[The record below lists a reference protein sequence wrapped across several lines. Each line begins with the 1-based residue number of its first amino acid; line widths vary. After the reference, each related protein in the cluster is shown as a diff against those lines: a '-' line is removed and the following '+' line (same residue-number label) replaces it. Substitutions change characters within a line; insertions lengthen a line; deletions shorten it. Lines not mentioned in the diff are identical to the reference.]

1 MSVQE
6 RAGRPAARRSVG
18 RLQASAHRGDS
29 SRFRENTLP
38 AIRSAIAAGAEFV
51 EIDVR
56 VTSDGFVIVL
66 HDPTLQRLWGLPVA
80 AADVPLARVQALG
93 AQDDRPPL
101 LAEVLALFPGTASTL
116 LIDMDDPKLAEP
128 AFRVAA
134 EAGAGASIAW
144 CGHLDGMRII
154 RSLDPAARIWM
165 PWAADRAP
173 TPAEIEGLRPECI
186 NSEVLTMTADM
197 VEQIH
202 DLGCSVTVWTVDDEF
217 TMRWAKTIGVD
228 TVTTNRLSKLQ
239 HVADEAPH
247 SPAPRGEDMDLE
259 AALAVARG
267 LGEWAIQY
275 SSTADPGQIDTKK
288 DAADLVT
295 QVDIAV
301 ERHVREVIGQRFP
314 HHDFVGEE
322 MGGAARPGVPCWY
335 LDPVDGTA
343 NFANRIPWNAFSLAL
358 VIDRDPQVA
367 VVADPWRG
375 DLFEAVR
382 GGGAR
387 LNGMPLRLPIADDLS
402 DDARQDLG
410 DAQSPTAP
418 DPLSGRIVSTELAD
432 QLPWPGMIDMLGR
445 LGSRYCTMR
454 IMGSGTMSL
463 VGVAAG
469 RGVGAVIGKFGPVDH
484 LAAALIVQEA
494 GGVVLD
500 SRGEPT
506 LFPVDGGI
514 MAASP
519 SAAATLHELWQ
530 ESVAVSRGDGTQPD

>member
-1 MSVQE
+1 MTVQE
-6 RAGRPAARRSVG
+6 RSGRPGTRRRVV

-80 AADVPLARVQALG
+80 VADVPLSTVQALG
-93 AQDDRPPL
+93 APDDRPPL
-101 LAEVLALFPGTASTL
+101 LTEVLGLFPGEASTL
-116 LIDMDDPKLAEP
+116 LIDMDDPALAEP
-128 AFRVAA
+128 AYRVAA

-173 TPAEIEGLRPECI
+173 TPAEIEQLRPECI
-186 NSEVLTMTADM
+186 NCEVLTMTAQL

-217 TMRWAKTIGVD
+217 TMRWAKRIGVD
-228 TVTTNRLSKLQ
+228 TVTTNRLSRLRR
-239 HVADEAPH
+239 VADEA
-247 SPAPRGEDMDLE
+247 SPGPVSPGEELDLD

-295 QVDIAV
+295 QVDVAV
-301 ERHVREVIGQRFP
+301 ERHVRDVIGQRFP

-358 VIDRDPQVA
+358 VVDRDPQIA

-382 GGGAR
+382 DGGAR
-387 LNGMPLRLPIADDLS
+387 LNGTPLRLPTTEHLGE
-402 DDARQDLG
+402 DARPGVGHGRTHTGQG
-410 DAQSPTAP
+410 EP

-432 QLPWPGMIDMLGR
+432 QLPWPGMIDMLDR
-445 LGSRYCTMR
+445 LGARYCTMR

-469 RGVGAVIGKFGPVDH
+469 RGVGAVIGRFGPVDH

-500 SRGEPT
+500 SRGERT

-519 SAAATLHELWQ
+519 SAAATLYALWQ
-530 ESVAVSRGDGTQPD
+530 ESVAASPGD

>member
-1 MSVQE
+1 MTVHDRLARPSS
-6 RAGRPAARRSVG
+6 RRPAM

-29 SRFRENTLP
+29 ARFRENTLP

-80 AADVPLARVQALG
+80 VTDVPLSTVQELG
-93 AQDDRPPL
+93 DPDDRPPL
-101 LAEVLALFPGTASTL
+101 LTEVLALFPGTASTL
-116 LIDMDDPKLAEP
+116 LIDMDDPSLAEP
-128 AFRVAA
+128 AYRVAA

-144 CGHLDGMRII
+144 CGHLDGMRTI

-173 TPAEIEGLRPECI
+173 TPAEIVQLRPECI
-186 NSEVLTMTADM
+186 NCEVLTMTAHL

-217 TMRWAKTIGVD
+217 TMRWAKKIGVD
-228 TVTTNRLSKLQ
+228 TVTTNRLGRLRR
-239 HVADEAPH
+239 VADEEAPGPA
-247 SPAPRGEDMDLE
+247 SPGEELDLD

-267 LGEWAIQY
+267 LGEWAIGY

-295 QVDIAV
+295 QVDVAV
-301 ERHVREVIGQRFP
+301 ERHVRDVIGQRFP

-358 VIDRDPQVA
+358 VVDRDPQIA

-382 GGGAR
+382 DRGAR
-387 LNGMPLRLPIADDLS
+387 LNGTPLVLPAGDHLS
-402 DDARQDLG
+402 DGALPDAG
-410 DAQSPTAP
+410 DDRTHAGPGDP

-445 LGSRYCTMR
+445 LGARYCTMR

-500 SRGEPT
+500 SRGERT

-519 SAAATLHELWQ
+519 SAAATLHALWQ
-530 ESVAVSRGDGTQPD
+530 EAVAASVGD